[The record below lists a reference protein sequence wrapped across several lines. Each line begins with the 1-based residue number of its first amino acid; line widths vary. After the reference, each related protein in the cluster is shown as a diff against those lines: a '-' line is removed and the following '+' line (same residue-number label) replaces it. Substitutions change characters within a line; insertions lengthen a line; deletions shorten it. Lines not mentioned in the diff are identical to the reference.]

1 MKIVL
6 NNREEILETNLEEI
20 NVDKLLKIKKFSF
33 TRLIVKINDRF
44 IPKENYGIASIHP
57 NDKVDVIH
65 MISGG

>member
-6 NNREEILETNLEEI
+6 NNREEVLETNLEEI

-44 IPKENYGIASIHP
+44 IPKENYGTASIHP